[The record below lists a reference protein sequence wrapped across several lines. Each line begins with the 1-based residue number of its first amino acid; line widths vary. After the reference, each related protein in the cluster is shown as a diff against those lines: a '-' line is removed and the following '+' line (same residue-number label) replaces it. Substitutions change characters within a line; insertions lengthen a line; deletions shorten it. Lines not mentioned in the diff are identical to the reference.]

1 MPMSDHQDSENF
13 TYDRSWGEI
22 EHMLDMAER
31 EQNKHFML
39 MQRTKVKKERI
50 KHMRNYKALQGV
62 INALRW
68 TLGDMHVNAD
78 EVLGRD

>member
-1 MPMSDHQDSENF
+1 MNDHQDSENF
-13 TYDRSWGEI
+13 AYDKDWNDI
-22 EHMLDMAER
+22 LNMLDAAER

-39 MQRTKVKKERI
+39 MQRAKSKKLKI

-68 TLGDMHVNAD
+68 VLGDLHVTSD
-78 EVLGRD
+78 EVLGRDE

>member
-1 MPMSDHQDSENF
+1 MNDHQDSENF
-13 TYDRSWGEI
+13 AYDKDWNDI
-22 EHMLDMAER
+22 LDMLDAAER

-39 MQRTKVKKERI
+39 MQRAKSKKLKI

-68 TLGDMHVNAD
+68 VLGDLHITSD
-78 EVLGRD
+78 EVLGRDE